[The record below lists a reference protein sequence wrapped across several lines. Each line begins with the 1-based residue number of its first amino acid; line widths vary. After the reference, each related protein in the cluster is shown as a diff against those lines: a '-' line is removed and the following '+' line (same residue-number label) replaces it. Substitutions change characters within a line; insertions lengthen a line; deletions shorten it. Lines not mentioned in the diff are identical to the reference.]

1 MNILVLCTGNS
12 ARSILLETILR
23 VRGAG
28 RVRSFSA
35 GSRPVGR
42 INPAALALLAER
54 GHPTDGLRSKSWN
67 EFAGADAPVMDL
79 IVTVCGN
86 AADEACPVWPGRPLI
101 AHWGV
106 DDPAA
111 TTAPEAAVRAA
122 FAEAYALLDACAAR
136 FFAGSPERLSR
147 DALAAHV
154 AGIRPGLR
162 LTQRIGTAA

>member
-23 VRGAG
+23 VRGEG
-28 RVRSFSA
+28 RVRAFSA

-42 INPAALALLAER
+42 VNPAALALLAER
-54 GHPTDGLRSKSWN
+54 GHSLHGLRSKSWD
-67 EFAGADAPVMDL
+67 EFAAADAPVMDL

-86 AADEACPVWPGRPLI
+86 AADEACPVWPGQPLI
-101 AHWGV
+101 AHWGI

-111 TTAPEAAVRAA
+111 TTAPDSAVRAA
-122 FAEAYALLDACAAR
+122 FAQAYALLDDCAAR

-154 AGIRPGLR
+154 AGIEPDVR
-162 LTQRIGTAA
+162 LAESVGTAA